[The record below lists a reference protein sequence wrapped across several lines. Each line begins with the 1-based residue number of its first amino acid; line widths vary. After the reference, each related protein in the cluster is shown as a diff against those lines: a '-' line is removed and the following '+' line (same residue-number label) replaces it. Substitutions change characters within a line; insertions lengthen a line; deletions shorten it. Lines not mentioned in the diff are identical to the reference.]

1 MSDPLDNLPAD
12 YRAAV
17 DRFNA
22 ARSRVMVAMLNT
34 PLLAHQTAERE
45 QLIEDLKT
53 VRNFVAAIGV
63 VHSERSGNER

>member
-12 YRAAV
+12 VRAAV

-22 ARSRVMVAMLNT
+22 ARSRVAM
-34 PLLAHQTAERE
+34 AM
-45 QLIEDLKT
+45 I
-53 VRNFVAAIGV
+53 IV